1 MTGAIIQCRLGSTR
15 LPAKAMLI
23 LPSRETILERII
35 HQAQRSYV
43 DKVIVTSP
51 DDIILDIAKACG
63 ARTFK
68 RVGNEKSVFH
78 EYVEAGITYGLD
90 TIVRLTAD
98 CPMLTDKSI
107 NDALSEY
114 RGEYYYN
121 GIDGEDVEIF
131 ELSDLM
137 NIKPDHENVTG
148 NFYDVQKI
156 VDKPTSWSID
166 ELGDYLRLW
175 GDNVST

>member
-15 LPAKAMLI
+15 LPAKALLM
-23 LPSRETILERII
+23 LPSRETILERVI

-51 DDIILDIAKACG
+51 DDIVLSIAKACG
-63 ARTFK
+63 AKTFK
-68 RVGNEKSVFH
+68 RDGNEKSVFH
-78 EYVEAGITYGLD
+78 EYIEAGITFGLD

-98 CPMLTDKSI
+98 CPMITDKAI
-107 NDALSEY
+107 NEALDKY
-114 RGEYYYN
+114 AGEYYYN

-137 NIKPDHENVTG
+137 NITPDHENVTG
-148 NFYDVQKI
+148 SFYDVQRVI
-156 VDKPTSWSID
+156 SKPTSWSID
-166 ELGDYLRLW
+166 ELSDYLKLW
-175 GDNVST
+175 E